1 MSARQKRKPRGRKPN
16 KRKKGNNSQRFG
28 TAMNPPGTTG
38 MVQVPRT
45 LRVRPQVYTRV
56 FKIPLTIA
64 SVAAQVI
71 VNAYSF
77 SLYSPFSGFGTTGST
92 GTFTSFNLGP
102 PDLVDVMAT
111 FKLYKPRVLQLLF
124 EPLVIPTIVPF
135 PFYLCMDF
143 TSVASTALSPAAVQA
158 YPNSSSI
165 SPAYPTAV
173 KYLIPPA
180 SNLSTSSGVSSPIVL
195 NKGWLDTAL
204 WTDNST
210 DYSSY
215 GNIFLAQSDLPTAST
230 NYSKV
235 TLVYE
240 IAFKNPS

>member
-1 MSARQKRKPRGRKPN
+1 
-16 KRKKGNNSQRFG
+16 
-28 TAMNPPGTTG
+28 
-38 MVQVPRT
+38 
-45 LRVRPQVYTRV
+45 
-56 FKIPLTIA
+56 LTIA
-64 SVAAQVI
+64 SVAAQVTNI
-71 VNAYSF
+71 AYSF
-77 SLYSPFSGFGTTGST
+77 SLYSPFNGFGSTGST
-92 GTFTSFNLGP
+92 GTFTSFSLGP
-102 PDLVDVMAT
+102 SDLVDVMAT

-124 EPLVIPTIVPF
+124 EPLVISTVVPF

-143 TSVASTALSPAAVQA
+143 TAVANTALTAAIIQA

-180 SNLSTSSGVSSPIVL
+180 SNLSNASGVSSPIVL

-204 WTDNST
+204 WTDNSL
-210 DYSSY
+210 DYSSF
-215 GNIFLAQSDLPTAST
+215 GNVFLSQSDLPVVST